1 MTKKDAQL
9 IIKCKEASTQYYLL
23 SVVKNGFDK
32 VLKYWAADCTDVS
45 IESFTEY
52 FRLCISI
59 YDGTPISTTIP
70 KYLVP
75 KDTLNLVPKDT
86 LNIVLTYLLVGKE
99 VPRKYLV
106 CSDRHPESHNRKFNA
121 IVNDVIK
128 RNLIN
133 DLIIV

>member
-23 SVVKNGFDK
+23 SVVKSEFDK
-32 VLKYWAADCTDVS
+32 VLKYWTSDCTDVS

-59 YDGTPISTTIP
+59 YDGTPISMVVP
-70 KYLVP
+70 KYIVP
-75 KDTLNLVPKDT
+75 KDNLS
-86 LNIVLTYLLVGKE
+86 IVLTYLLLGKE
-99 VPRKYLV
+99 VSRKYLV
-106 CSDRHPESHNRKFNA
+106 CSDRHPESHNRKYSSV
-121 IVNDVIK
+121 VNDVIK

-133 DLIIV
+133 DLISV

>member
-23 SVVKNGFDK
+23 SAVKAGFYK
-32 VLKYWAADCTDVS
+32 VFKYWATDCTDVS

-52 FRLCISI
+52 FRLCMSI
-59 YDGTPISTTIP
+59 YDGTPIMMERP
-70 KYLVP
+70 KYLLP
-75 KDTLNLVPKDT
+75 KDSLS
-86 LNIVLTYLLVGKE
+86 IVLTYLLVGKE

-133 DLIIV
+133 DLIV